1 MKATAFIRGMA
12 IGMVAGVALDMVAP
26 TFGRR
31 KTTVGKAMQKVG
43 NAVDTAIDDVSIRLK

>member
-26 TFGRR
+26 AIGGR

-43 NAVDTAIDDVSIRLK
+43 NAVDTAIDDVSDRLR